1 MNEHLVQKA
10 YNINKITLIIFLT
23 ENKVFKVFVQKKIR
37 NQHFVLLFYG
47 CIKNYFSLNFW
58 LKTESLVLLSRWL

>member
-23 ENKVFKVFVQKKIR
+23 ENKVFKVFVQKK
-37 NQHFVLLFYG
+37 NQESTFRPSFLRMHKKLFFTELLV
-47 CIKNYFSLNFW
+47 KN
-58 LKTESLVLLSRWL
+58 